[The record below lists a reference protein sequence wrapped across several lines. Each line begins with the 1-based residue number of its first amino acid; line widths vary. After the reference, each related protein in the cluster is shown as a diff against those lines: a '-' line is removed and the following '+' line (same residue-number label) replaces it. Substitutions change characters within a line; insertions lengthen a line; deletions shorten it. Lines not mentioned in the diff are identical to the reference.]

1 MTTPKKKLGPTN
13 FLGSDRR
20 SGVPACVLD
29 PSGPH
34 EGVPCAQG
42 CETFSPGR
50 VPSSML
56 RDLIA
61 DAGLTHDQAAAF
73 LGRSRRTFFR
83 WLQFGAPPWVVEP
96 LRLRAGWLDQFG
108 WSGWRIRKGRL
119 SSIHWREG
127 FTSADLYGLWYERQ
141 GMGYA
146 RDYRCRND
154 TANEEG

>member
-1 MTTPKKKLGPTN
+1 MSEP
-13 FLGSDRR
+13 
-20 SGVPACVLD
+20 
-29 PSGPH
+29 
-34 EGVPCAQG
+34 
-42 CETFSPGR
+42 FSPGR

-61 DAGLTHDQAAAF
+61 DAGLTHDQAAVF

-119 SSIHWREG
+119 SCIHWREG
-127 FTSADLYGLWYERQ
+127 FTSVDLYGLFYERQ

-146 RDYRCRND
+146 REYRCRND
-154 TANEEG
+154 TANKEGENSI